1 MVKKIKYLFSIFK
14 NKKTSIDSLNQSV
27 LDAQYAVR
35 GLVPIR
41 AAEIKREIKN
51 GSKKYS
57 FNDITECNIGNPQ
70 SFG

>member
-1 MVKKIKYLFSIFK
+1 MKKVKNKKKMVKKIKYLFSIFK

-41 AAEIKREIKN
+41 AAEIKREIVKKN
-51 GSKKYS
+51 LIYKEYTKK
-57 FNDITECNIGNPQ
+57 
-70 SFG
+70 

>member
-1 MVKKIKYLFSIFK
+1 VKKVKNKKKMVKKIKYLFSIFK

-41 AAEIKREIKN
+41 AAEIKREIV
-51 GSKKYS
+51 KKKLIYKEY
-57 FNDITECNIGNPQ
+57 TKK
-70 SFG
+70 